1 MTCDLH
7 IIEDMGHAY
16 PATHANVGRSTPA
29 VDALIAT
36 ALPGGLESLHGDASP
51 AVAIT
56 LAAALAGLDTG
67 DPAYLA
73 ASNLLAACV
82 AACDTS
88 PPATTLHVNS
98 I

>member
-1 MTCDLH
+1 MSYDLH
-7 IIEDMGHAY
+7 IIEDIGHTW
-16 PATHANVGRSTPA
+16 PAVHANVGCSTPA

-36 ALPGGLESLHGDASP
+36 ALPATLESLHGDAAP
-51 AVAIT
+51 AVAAT
-56 LAAALAGLDTG
+56 LAATLAGLDTG

-73 ASNLLAACV
+73 ASNLLAACI

-88 PPATTLHVNS
+88 PPAAALYVNP